1 MRATLCKLPRSSS
14 TSSWRSGGLVSL
26 PLVGRNPCACD
37 LRAVSDIIRLLPDHV
52 ANQIAAGEVVQRP
65 ASVVKELLEN
75 SVDAGATQ
83 VTLVVKDA
91 GRTLVQV
98 TDDGK
103 GMSPTDARLSFER
116 HATSKIRQADDLSA
130 ILTKGF
136 RGEALASIAAIAQV
150 ELRTR
155 QPEQELGT
163 RVLIEGSRVKVQE
176 PIAGPVGTTIAVR
189 SLFYNTPARRQ
200 FLKSDGVE
208 LKHVL
213 DEFHRVAL
221 AHPEIGFRLVSNEH
235 EEFNLMP
242 GNPGPGTGTGLRQR
256 IVGLFGRKYDERLVP
271 VEESTEIVRVTGF
284 VGKPEFAKRSRG
296 EQYFFVNRRFIRSNY
311 LEHALR
317 KAYDELVARENF
329 PSWFLFIDLDPAQI
343 DINIHPTKTEIKFR
357 DDRVVYAIV
366 HAAVRRA
373 LGRFNIV
380 PSLDFEPEP
389 ALIAASNAGRYAG
402 VPTWRP
408 QDLGAFTAPPRP
420 SPEGWQK
427 LFDMGMASPV
437 EEVEVPEPVRQPTIL
452 PSRAFDE
459 QVGERS
465 LFQLHGTYIV
475 AQTRSGVLVVDQQR
489 AHERILYE
497 RNLKLLE
504 QGAGTSQAELF
515 PRHVELNAVD
525 HALVVGILPE
535 LRSMG
540 FDLELFGGRTVQVN
554 GMPAEVMDDDPA
566 RLLEQLLEQVKAY
579 GSALRNERHHVLAR
593 SMARSMAIRPGRAL
607 AETEMRDL
615 IDRLFACEVP
625 MRTPGGKPV
634 IVTYTLDE
642 LNERFER

>member
-1 MRATLCKLPRSSS
+1 M
-14 TSSWRSGGLVSL
+14 
-26 PLVGRNPCACD
+26 
-37 LRAVSDIIRLLPDHV
+37 SDIIRLLPDHV

-75 SVDAGATQ
+75 AVDAGAER
-83 VTLVVKDA
+83 VTLVLKDA

-98 TDDGK
+98 TDDGR

-130 ILTKGF
+130 ITTKGF

-155 QPEQELGT
+155 EHDQELGT
-163 RVLIEGSRVKVQE
+163 RVLIEGSRVKTQE
-176 PIAGPVGTTIAVR
+176 AIAGPPGTTIAVR
-189 SLFYNTPARRQ
+189 SLFFNTPARRQ

-208 LKHVL
+208 LKHAI

-221 AHPEIGFRLVSNEH
+221 AHPEIAFQLVSNDH
-235 EEFNLMP
+235 EEFNLTA
-242 GNPGPGTGTGLRQR
+242 GNERQR

-271 VEESTEIVRVTGF
+271 VEDGTEIVHVTGF
-284 VGKPEFAKRSRG
+284 VGKPEFARRSRG

-311 LEHALR
+311 LEHAIR
-317 KAYDELVARENF
+317 KAYDELVARDSF
-329 PSWFLFIDLDPAQI
+329 PSWFLFFELDPAQI

-389 ALIAASNAGRYAG
+389 AMIAASG
-402 VPTWRP
+402 VGGGTVPQWRP
-408 QDLGAFTAPPRP
+408 QDLGVFTAPPRP

-437 EEVEVPEPVRQPTIL
+437 EELPVPEVAPAPEHLLLQ
-452 PSRAFDE
+452 SRELDE
-459 QVGERS
+459 GMGERPV
-465 LFQLHGTYIV
+465 FQLHGTYIV
-475 AQTRSGVLVVDQQR
+475 AQVRSGVLVVDQQR

-497 RNLKLLE
+497 RNLKLLA
-504 QGAGTSQAELF
+504 QGAGPSQAELF
-515 PRHVELNAVD
+515 PRHVELSATD
-525 HALVVGILPE
+525 HALVEGILPE

-540 FDLELFGGRTVQVN
+540 LDLELFGGRTVQVN
-554 GMPAEVMDDDPA
+554 GLPAEAADEDPA
-566 RLLEQLLEQVKAY
+566 RLLEQLIEQLRTA
-579 GSALRNERHHVLAR
+579 GSALRNERHQMLAR
-593 SMARSMAIRPGRAL
+593 GMARSMAIRSGRVL
-607 AETEMRDL
+607 TVAEMHGL

-625 MRTPGGKPV
+625 THTPAGKPV
-634 IVTYTLDE
+634 LVTYSLDE
-642 LNERFER
+642 LNQRFER